1 MAAAPS
7 PAPRTALPPPNRGGL
22 AFAQGR
28 YGLRG
33 NLELLL
39 CDEEDG
45 LWVLWFNND
54 PEHNAPEPGGP
65 PPGEWSGALR
75 FGTGRRYDGVQV
87 VQSAHGPHHLEVLAT
102 SGARTHRL
110 RWNPETAFTTEEPPP
125 AGRVRSASL
134 TENPDGTLWTAVLA
148 EDGSPRLFR
157 ADAGAYPRLAWE
169 PAPLAPARPSGP
181 GAVLLVPL
189 PDAPRPGLALLGASG
204 GSYLAPDGDETAL
217 PAGLVGAAVVRGA
230 VPCLYVWNEA
240 AERID
245 VVDLGTPDP
254 YRGLRLPGEG
264 PVTALAATTLDHD
277 PHRTD
282 LVLRRGGRLW
292 HVSDTG
298 GDAPGRSV
306 PLLSRLT
313 RTPGDEDRAVHRTP

>member
-1 MAAAPS
+1 MAAAPP

-54 PEHNAPEPGGP
+54 PEDTAPEAGGP
-65 PPGEWSGALR
+65 PPGAWSGALR
-75 FGTGRRYDGVQV
+75 FGTGRRYDEVQV
-87 VQSAHGPHHLEVLAT
+87 VQSAHGPHHLEVLAR
-102 SGARTHRL
+102 SGAHTHRL

-125 AGRVRSASL
+125 TGRVRAASL
-134 TENPDGTLWTAVLA
+134 TENPDATLWTAVLA
-148 EDGSPRLFR
+148 DDGSPRLFR
-157 ADAGAYPRLAWE
+157 ADTGAYPRLTWE
-169 PAPLAPARPSGP
+169 QTPLPPLRP
-181 GAVLLVPL
+181 GAVLLLPL
-189 PDAPRPGLALLGASG
+189 PHAARPGLALLGASG
-204 GSYLAPDGDETAL
+204 GSYLAPGGDETPL
-217 PAGLVGAAVVRGA
+217 PAGLVAAAVVRET
-230 VPCLYVWNEA
+230 VPRLYVWNEA

-245 VVDLGTPDP
+245 VVDIGAPAP
-254 YRGLRLPGEG
+254 YRSLRAPGEG
-264 PVTALAATTLDHD
+264 PVTALAATTLDHA

-292 HVSDTG
+292 HVSDQG
-298 GDAPGRSV
+298 GEEPARSV

-313 RTPGDEDRAVHRTP
+313 RTAGDEERPVHRTS

>member
-1 MAAAPS
+1 MAAAPP
-7 PAPRTALPPPNRGGL
+7 PAPRTALPPPNGGGL
-22 AFAQGR
+22 ACAQGR

-54 PEHNAPEPGGP
+54 PEDTAPEAGGP
-65 PPGEWSGALR
+65 PPGSWSGALR
-75 FGTGRRYDGVQV
+75 FGTGRRYDDVQV
-87 VQSAHGPHHLEVLAT
+87 VQSAHGPHHLEVLAR

-125 AGRVRSASL
+125 TGSVRAASL
-134 TENPDGTLWTAVLA
+134 TEDPDGTLWTAVLG

-157 ADAGAYPRLAWE
+157 ADAGAYPRLTWE
-169 PAPLAPARPSGP
+169 PTPLPPRSPDAP
-181 GAVLLVPL
+181 GAVLLLPL
-189 PDAPRPGLALLGASG
+189 PHAPRPGLALLGAVG
-204 GSYLAPDGDETAL
+204 GSYLAPGGDETPL
-217 PAGLVGAAVVRGA
+217 PAGLVAASVVRET
-230 VPCLYVWNEA
+230 VPRLYVWNEA

-245 VVDLGTPDP
+245 VVDLGTPAP
-254 YRGLRLPGEG
+254 YRSLQAPGEG
-264 PVTALAATTLDHD
+264 PVTALAATTFAHA
-277 PHRTD
+277 PRRTD

-292 HVSDTG
+292 HVSDPG
-298 GDAPGRSV
+298 GDEPARSV

-313 RTPGDEDRAVHRTP
+313 RTPGDEERPVHRTS